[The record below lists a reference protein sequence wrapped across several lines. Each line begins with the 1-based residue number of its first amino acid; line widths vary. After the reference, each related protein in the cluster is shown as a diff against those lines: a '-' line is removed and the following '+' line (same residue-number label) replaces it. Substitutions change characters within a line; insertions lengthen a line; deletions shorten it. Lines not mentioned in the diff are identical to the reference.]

1 MREYEQTIII
11 QPEISE
17 EGSAAI
23 LGRLDQ
29 LLGEGSS
36 IRLLCDDLGKRKLA
50 YDINRFQKGHYYL
63 LSFLDEGPVV
73 PELERVLRLEESV
86 LRFLTVKVTEQVMDI
101 EGRQAE
107 AKEREAELEKRAA
120 ERAAREAEEAKSR
133 AEAEA
138 QAAQRAAVAEAEA
151 AAQAPAEEPAAEAA
165 ETAAETPVE
174 EPSAEVAETPS
185 AEAPAAADD
194 APAEAAEA
202 PAEAAAD
209 ASEAAAPDAAE
220 APTEAA
226 PEAEGSEEEQS

>member
-29 LLGEGSS
+29 LLEEGSS

-50 YDINRFQKGHYYL
+50 YEINRFQKGHYYL

-138 QAAQRAAVAEAEA
+138 QAAQRAAAAEAEA
-151 AAQAPAEEPAAEAA
+151 AAKAPAEEPSAEAA
-165 ETAAETPVE
+165 ETPAE
-174 EPSAEVAETPS
+174 
-185 AEAPAAADD
+185 EAPAAADD

-202 PAEAAAD
+202 SAETVAD
-209 ASEAAAPDAAE
+209 ASEPAPPDAAE

>member
-1 MREYEQTIII
+1 VREYEQTIII

-29 LLGEGSS
+29 LLEEGSS

-50 YDINRFQKGHYYL
+50 YEINRFQKGHYYL

-73 PELERVLRLEESV
+73 PDLERVLRLEESV

-120 ERAAREAEEAKSR
+120 ERAEREAEEAKSR

-138 QAAQRAAVAEAEA
+138 QAAERAAAAEAEA
-151 AAQAPAEEPAAEAA
+151 AAQAPAEEASAEAA
-165 ETAAETPVE
+165 ET
-174 EPSAEVAETPS
+174 
-185 AEAPAAADD
+185 PAAADD